1 MVGAI
6 IGRSGGTIRQIT
18 QQSRARVD
26 VHRKENAGA
35 LEKVITI
42 YGNPENCSLACQ
54 KILEVMQTESN
65 NTNRGEIPLKILA
78 HNNLIGRIIGK
89 GGNTIKRIME
99 QTDTKIA
106 VSRYN
111 IESFLIE
118 SFLRLLIID
127 INSNLPIGTPVNLS
141 HFLWDQS
148 HTLTL
153 GGTLV
158 NWNTSLNG
166 TVFPSPKC
174 VPNKQVFV
182 H

>member
-111 IESFLIE
+111 IKSFTIK
-118 SFLRLLIID
+118 SFFHLRIIH
-127 INSNLPIGTPVNLS
+127 IHSNLPFRTPANLS
-141 HFLWDQS
+141 HFYGINPIHL
-148 HTLTL
+148 
-153 GGTLV
+153 
-158 NWNTSLNG
+158 
-166 TVFPSPKC
+166 C
-174 VPNKQVFV
+174 
-182 H
+182 